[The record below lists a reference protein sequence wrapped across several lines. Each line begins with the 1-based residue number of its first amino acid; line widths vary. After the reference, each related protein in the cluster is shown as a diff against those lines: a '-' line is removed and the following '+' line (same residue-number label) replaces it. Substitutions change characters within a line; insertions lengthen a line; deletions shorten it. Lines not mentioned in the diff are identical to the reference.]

1 MKEMRENITNI
12 LEMKNR
18 HNYKTKFKNH
28 KRIVWSTLS
37 QKIWKMDNFLE
48 KYNLLKL
55 TKEKYTLEYRPITI

>member
-18 HNYKTKFKNH
+18 HNYKKKFKNH
-28 KRIVWSTLS
+28 KRIVWTSLS
-37 QKIWKMDNFLE
+37 QKIWKVDNFLE

>member
-18 HNYKTKFKNH
+18 HNYKKKFKNH

-37 QKIWKMDNFLE
+37 QKIWKVDNFLE
-48 KYNLLKL
+48 KNIIYLNLLKRNTHL
-55 TKEKYTLEYRPITI
+55 NIDL